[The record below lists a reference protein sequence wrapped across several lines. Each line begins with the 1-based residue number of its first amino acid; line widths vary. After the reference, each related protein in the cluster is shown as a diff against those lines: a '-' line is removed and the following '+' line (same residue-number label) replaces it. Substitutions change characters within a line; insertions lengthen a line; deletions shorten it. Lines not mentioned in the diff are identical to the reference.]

1 MPLQVGYEAR
11 ELGTRPVRWG
21 PAINLKGRGIGL
33 SVTRRVQ
40 DIAGMAR
47 LWPQDGDANQPAEP
61 QVIITTSWD
70 DGHQL
75 DLRLAELLAEF
86 DMPGTFYISPFD
98 AEFRIA
104 DRLANSEIE
113 DLAQHFE
120 IGAHTLTHPRLPT
133 VSRQAASDEIVN
145 SKMYLEDITGSM
157 VSSFCYPGGA
167 YNAEHVQM
175 VRDAGF
181 SYART
186 VERFRRDARADPL
199 RAPTTVHAYS
209 HLVDIPQALH
219 YGKLNPAATWGI
231 YSHWERLAERLF
243 DEVLA
248 KGGVF
253 HLWGHSWEVER
264 NNDWAALRRILD
276 YISRR
281 PGVSYVVNGGLN
293 YFREGAV

>member
-1 MPLQVGYEAR
+1 
-11 ELGTRPVRWG
+11 
-21 PAINLKGRGIGL
+21 
-33 SVTRRVQ
+33 
-40 DIAGMAR
+40 MAR
-47 LWPQDGDANQPAEP
+47 QWPQEDNAGQAAKP
-61 QVIITTSWD
+61 QVIVTTSWD

-86 DMPGTFYISPFD
+86 HIPGTFYISPLD
-98 AEFRIA
+98 AEFQPT
-104 DRLANSEIE
+104 DRLSDSGVT

-133 VSRQAASDEIVN
+133 VSQKAACDEIVN
-145 SKMYLEDITGSM
+145 SKAYLEDITGS
-157 VSSFCYPGGA
+157 VVNSFCYPGGS
-167 YNAEHVQM
+167 YNEEHVQM
-175 VRDAGF
+175 VREAGF

-186 VERFRRDARADPL
+186 VERFRRDAGSDPL

-209 HLVDIPQALH
+209 HLVDIAQAVH
-219 YGKLNPAATWGI
+219 YGKLNPATTWGM

-243 DEVLA
+243 DEVLE

-264 NNDWAALRRILD
+264 NNDWAALRRILK

-281 PGVSYVVNGGLN
+281 PGVSYVVNGGLQDV
-293 YFREGAV
+293 GVDAA

>member
-1 MPLQVGYEAR
+1 MG
-11 ELGTRPVRWG
+11 RPQAWWG
-21 PAINLKGRGIGL
+21 SEINHRRTGDCV

-40 DIAGMAR
+40 DIAGMSR
-47 LWPQDGDANQPAEP
+47 RWPADENVNKPALP
-61 QVIITTSWD
+61 RVIVTTSWD

-75 DLRLAELLAEF
+75 DLRLAELLTEF
-86 DMPGTFYISPFD
+86 DIPGTFYISPFD
-98 AEFRIA
+98 AEFLTA
-104 DRLANSEIE
+104 DRLTDPQVA

-133 VSRQAASDEIVN
+133 LSRQAAGEEIVN
-145 SKMYLEDITGSM
+145 SKTYLEDITGSV

-167 YNAEHVQM
+167 YNPEHVQM
-175 VRDAGF
+175 VREAGF

-186 VERFRRDARADPL
+186 VERFSRDAGADPF

-209 HLVDIPQALH
+209 HLVDIPQAVH
-219 YGKLNPAATWGI
+219 YGKLKPAATWGM

-264 NNDWAALRRILD
+264 NNDWPALRRILK

-281 PGVSYVVNGGLN
+281 PGVSYVVNGG
-293 YFREGAV
+293 VQST